1 MNLQYY
7 HRQLLTWY
15 GQNHRILPW
24 RDTADPYKIWISEI
38 ILQQTRVAQ
47 GYDYYL
53 RFISRFPDVKTLA
66 EAPEDEVMRYWQG
79 LGYYSRARNLH
90 AAARQIMSGFA
101 GVFPQTYQEVRSLKG
116 VGDYT
121 AAAVCSFAYN
131 LPYAVVDGNVYRVL
145 ARLSDE
151 DTPFDTADGKKLF
164 ADLANRYLDTRH
176 PALYNQAIMELGAL
190 CCVPQSP
197 DCGHCPVQVLCKA
210 YARNTQSFLPV
221 KAKKI
226 TVKDRYLNY
235 IIYNASGLTLL
246 HQRTGQDIWK
256 HLYEFPL
263 METDRLLTEDEMM
276 ATQPKNAV
284 LMQTRDFVHQLT
296 HQRLHA
302 RFFWIMVS
310 SLPSV
315 KDCISVS
322 FSQLDD
328 YALSRL
334 TLRALSGSRVD
345 KQ

>member
-101 GVFPQTYQEVRSLKG
+101 GVFPQTYLEVRSLKG

-145 ARLSDE
+145 ARLTDE
-151 DTPFDTADGKKLF
+151 DTPFDTPHGRKLF
-164 ADLANRYLDTRH
+164 STLATRFLDTEH
-176 PALYNQAIMELGAL
+176 PALYNQAVMELGAL

-197 DCGHCPVQVLCKA
+197 DCEHCPVQVLCQA
-210 YARNTQSFLPV
+210 YAHNTQSLLPV
-221 KAKKI
+221 KAKKV

-235 IIYNASGLTLL
+235 IIYNANGLTLIR
-246 HQRTGQDIWK
+246 QRTAQDIWK

-263 METDRLLTEDEMM
+263 TETDHLMTEEELM
-276 ATQPKNAV
+276 ATQPENAV
-284 LMQTRDFVHQLT
+284 LLRTHDYLHQLT

-302 RFFWIMVS
+302 RFFWIEVPA
-310 SLPSV
+310 LPTI
-315 KDCISVS
+315 DGCIPVS
-322 FSQLDD
+322 FSQLDN

-334 TLRALSGSRVD
+334 TLRAVGTL
-345 KQ
+345 